1 MKVARILLAGA
12 LLTAPWGWSSALGD
26 RPRPAAVP
34 RPDPDLVRRG
44 DYLVNQVA
52 RCGDCHTP
60 RDGRGRPDPARH
72 LQGARMWFA
81 PRVRAGEWEDH
92 APDITLSGKAGR
104 WTEAKMIR
112 LLTTGKEAEAP
123 MPAYRLAPED
133 ARAVAAY
140 LRSVPGRKEGD
151 RKEDERDRRRKGRDD
166 D

>member
-1 MKVARILLAGA
+1 
-12 LLTAPWGWSSALGD
+12 
-26 RPRPAAVP
+26 
-34 RPDPDLVRRG
+34 
-44 DYLVNQVA
+44 
-52 RCGDCHTP
+52 
-60 RDGRGRPDPARH
+60 
-72 LQGARMWFA
+72 MWFA

-104 WTEAKMIR
+104 WTEAKMVR

-123 MPAYRLAPED
+123 MPAYRLSPED